1 MTRLHILVVGLVVVG
16 AMGRGIQTSGEE
28 VDQGRSLVELVEGG
42 REARGLADWFGWGS
56 SEPKEAPV
64 RRNQGLQRR
73 TSQVEVIEH
82 DIFNIPQ

>member
-1 MTRLHILVVGLVVVG
+1 MTRLHILVLGFVVVG
-16 AMGRGIQTSGEE
+16 AMGRGIQTSSEE
-28 VDQGRSLVELVEGG
+28 VEQGGLVGNKEVELVEGG

-73 TSQVEVIEH
+73 TSQVEVI
-82 DIFNIPQ
+82 

>member
-1 MTRLHILVVGLVVVG
+1 MTRLHILVLGLVVVG
-16 AMGRGIQTSGEE
+16 AMGRGIQTSSEE
-28 VDQGRSLVELVEGG
+28 VEQGGLVEKEVELVEGG

-73 TSQVEVIEH
+73 TSQVEVI
-82 DIFNIPQ
+82 

>member
-16 AMGRGIQTSGEE
+16 VMGRGIQTSSEE
-28 VDQGRSLVELVEGG
+28 VEQGGLVELVEGG

-73 TSQVEVIEH
+73 TSQVEVI
-82 DIFNIPQ
+82 